1 MYSINGY
8 INKYYIENARKNSS
22 EMSKLCKERV
32 MIKYGLAGHMYC
44 GIDISNTI
52 NNNNDKLL
60 NFLNS
65 INTPMYEVLH
75 INTKTKIYLDCE
87 FDDVDFIKYEKRY
100 EIFLLFDILFKN
112 YLEKYKL
119 NNKNILYSEASR
131 KISEEKYKISLHVI
145 VNNCGYFKDRDI
157 LKNFIINFKNS
168 LPEEFIINSKNFVDI
183 KVYNVPQLFKIIF
196 SPSKDNNQELIPF
209 VIENNNII
217 KLDKK
222 FISENFYDA
231 LVGEYKND
239 ILLDNN
245 FLTNNKNIE
254 LKNIKQNNY
263 ENTTRNNYIDIKQK
277 KWIERNNYVKGIY
290 KIRNDYLINNKI
302 DLLRIQPA
310 HCKLCNRTH
319 ENENAFCKITENNI
333 IFYCGRNPNGIVI
346 GSWYKKNQQKL
357 EKLNF
362 SKDSEILKKL
372 KNENIKYIEEIEKIK
387 SYNHE
392 LIKINNEL
400 REEIKELKNK
410 NKIKYNSK
418 NNLITTDMWNKYYT
432 LALNF
437 INNKD
442 SNNIIKSWKDGNIS
456 RLKTRAFRVKDYIDK
471 IREKGIIN
479 NLSLRKIFHMKNYEF
494 SSLLTSM
501 T

>member
-22 EMSKLCKERV
+22 EMGMLCKERI
-32 MIKYGLAGHMYC
+32 MIKYGLVGHMYC
-44 GIDISNTI
+44 GIHINNTI
-52 NNNNDKLL
+52 NNNDKIL

-87 FDDVDFIKYEKRY
+87 FDNVDFIKYEKRY

-131 KISEEKYKISLHVI
+131 KISEGNYKISLHVI
-145 VNNCGYFKDRDI
+145 VNDCGYFKDRNI

-245 FLTNNKNIE
+245 FLNNNKNIE
-254 LKNIKQNNY
+254 VKNIKTNNI
-263 ENTTRNNYIDIKQK
+263 ENNNNNKNNIIDIKQK
-277 KWIERNNYVKGIY
+277 NWIERNNYVKGIY
-290 KIRNDYLINNKI
+290 KLRNDYLINNKI

-333 IFYCGRNPNGIVI
+333 IFYCGRNSNGVVI
-346 GSWYKKNQQKL
+346 GSWYSKNKQKL

-362 SKDSEILKKL
+362 SKDSEIFKKI
-372 KNENIKYIEEIEKIK
+372 KDENVNYIEKIK
-387 SYNHE
+387 KLEDYNHK

-400 REEIKELKNK
+400 REEIKNLKTK
-410 NKIKYNSK
+410 NNIKYNSK
-418 NNLITTDMWNKYYT
+418 NINISTDVWNKYYT
-432 LALNF
+432 LALNI
-437 INNKD
+437 INND
-442 SNNIIKSWKDGNIS
+442 NNNIIESWKDGNIS
-456 RLKTRAFRVKDYIDK
+456 RLKIRAFRVKDYIDK
-471 IREKGIIN
+471 IREKGITN

-494 SSLLTSM
+494 SSLLSSM

>member
-1 MYSINGY
+1 MYKSNGY

-22 EMSKLCKERV
+22 EMSMLCKERI
-32 MIKYGLAGHMYC
+32 MIKYGLVGHMYC
-44 GIDISNTI
+44 GIVI
-52 NNNNDKLL
+52 NNIINNNDKIL

-75 INTKTKIYLDCE
+75 SNTKTKIYLDCE

-131 KISEEKYKISLHVI
+131 KVYEGKYKISLHVI
-145 VNNCGYFKDRDI
+145 VNNCGYFRDRNI
-157 LKNFIINFKNS
+157 LKNFVINFKNS

-183 KVYNVPQLFKIIF
+183 KVYNVPQLFKIIY

-209 VIENNNII
+209 IIENNNII

-239 ILLDNN
+239 TLLDNN
-245 FLTNNKNIE
+245 FLTNNKNIIV
-254 LKNIKQNNY
+254 KNNKNDNKNNI
-263 ENTTRNNYIDIKQK
+263 IDIKQK

-290 KIRNDYLINNKI
+290 KLRNDYLINNKI

-310 HCKLCNRTH
+310 YCKLCNRTH

-333 IFYCGRNPNGIVI
+333 IFYCGRNQTGVVI
-346 GSWYKKNQQKL
+346 GSWYSKNTQKI

-362 SKDSEILKKL
+362 LKDSEILKKL
-372 KNENIKYIEEIEKIK
+372 KDENVNYVEEIEKLK
-387 SYNHE
+387 NYNHE

-400 REEIKELKNK
+400 REEIKKLKDK
-410 NKIKYNSK
+410 NKIKYNNQ
-418 NNLITTDMWNKYYT
+418 NNSYSTDVWNKYYT
-432 LALNF
+432 LALDF
-437 INNKD
+437 INNID
-442 SNNIIKSWKDGNIS
+442 NNNIRGSWKDGNIS

-494 SSLLTSM
+494 STLLSSM